1 MTLNR
6 ILVCLATLLLA
17 CSVSGIAQNA
27 DIILTPVAPEQ
38 ASPAAGQ
45 AKPDSAAP
53 AQAEQPPAVS
63 QDQSSSATP
72 AESAPPKPPDKA
84 AAYYHFTMAHMY
96 EELVSMYGRAD
107 YATKAIEEDRLAID
121 NDPTSDYLNGSEK
134 RRVGEEGRSRGAPD
148 H

>member
-17 CSVSGIAQNA
+17 GSVSGIAQNT

-38 ASPAAGQ
+38 ASPTVDQ
-45 AKPDSAAP
+45 AQPGSAAP

-63 QDQSSSATP
+63 QDQPSSATP

-107 YATKAIEEDRLAID
+107 YATKAIEEYRLAID
-121 NDPTSDYLNGSEK
+121 NDPTSHYRSEEHTSELQSL
-134 RRVGEEGRSRGAPD
+134 RQLASP
-148 H
+148 

>member
-17 CSVSGIAQNA
+17 GSVSGIAQNT

-38 ASPAAGQ
+38 GSPAAGQ
-45 AKPDSAAP
+45 AQPASAAP
-53 AQAEQPPAVS
+53 AQAEQPAAASKGQP
-63 QDQSSSATP
+63 SSATP
-72 AESAPPKPPDKA
+72 AESAPSKPPDKA

-107 YATKAIEEDRLAID
+107 YANKAIEEYRLGMA
-121 NDPTSDYLNGSEK
+121 NDPPSNYPTP
-134 RRVGEEGRSRGAPD
+134 RPPP
-148 H
+148 